1 MKTFFINTKKKWVI
15 VSVIILFLGLV
26 IGVSCTDSKK
36 PDDVAYYTCP
46 MHPKVKKDKPGNC
59 PICGMK
65 LVPVKK
71 QKQNNDHQQNHN
83 QSHDHGDQDQS
94 GIFIDPT
101 YTQKIGVQTEEV
113 LIRPLVKTVVAYGK
127 VAHDPKLWV
136 TQNEFLEALKLG
148 DKSLIAS
155 AQLKLK
161 FLGLSDE
168 WIELLKKE
176 RQSNPGFHI
185 PTSDQPT
192 YFEAF
197 VYQNDVNVVKKG
209 LDVDIYDDAGR
220 FLAKGKVM
228 ALGTMVDPETRSV
241 RVLIQAPEL
250 HHLRSNTFVYAHIKI
265 SFGEKLSVPKKAV
278 LFNGDHNMVYLVN
291 GDRYLGKKIELG
303 AEADDYY
310 EVISGVE
317 EKNVVVTN
325 GHFLID
331 SETQRQMG
339 GAGNHQ
345 H

>member
-1 MKTFFINTKKKWVI
+1 MVKNKKWI
-15 VSVIILFLGLV
+15 IISVVILFLGLV
-26 IGVSCTDSKK
+26 IGISCADSKK
-36 PDDVAYYTCP
+36 PDDVAYYTCT
-46 MHPKVKKDKPGNC
+46 MHPQIKKDKPGNC

-71 QKQNNDHQQNHN
+71 QNNTDQHNQQNNGEQNP
-83 QSHDHGDQDQS
+83 S
-94 GIFIDPT
+94 GATPTGVFIDST

-113 LIRPLVKTVVAYGK
+113 LVRALIKTVIAYGK

-148 DKSLIAS
+148 DASLIAS
-155 AQLKLK
+155 AELKLK

-168 WIELLKKE
+168 WIAILKKE
-176 RQSNPGFHI
+176 RQLNPGFHI
-185 PTSDQPT
+185 PTSGQPS

-197 VYQNDVNVVKKG
+197 IYQGDVDVVKKK
-209 LDVDIYDDAGR
+209 LEADIYDDSGR
-220 FLAKGKVM
+220 FLAKGEVM

-241 RVLIQAPEL
+241 RVLIETPAL
-250 HHLRSNTFVYAHIKI
+250 HQLRSNTFVYAHIKI
-265 SFGEKLSVPKKAV
+265 PFGEKLSIPKKAV
-278 LFNGDHNMVYLVN
+278 LFNGDHNMVYVVDQ
-291 GDRYLGKKIELG
+291 DRYTGKKIELG

-310 EVISGVE
+310 EVLSGVQ
-317 EKNVVVTN
+317 EKDVVVTN